1 MADALRFNRFPA
13 TSVALSVPD
22 IVWTLPEGAVTRVA
36 PAFSGWKAAT
46 EALRNH
52 QGAINPKDLL
62 ETRYG
67 LRVNI
72 PTLRRIID
80 IAREDDLPTSRHLK
94 AAIASVI
101 SQSVQ

>member
-1 MADALRFNRFPA
+1 MQRPRK
-13 TSVALSVPD
+13 T
-22 IVWTLPEGAVTRVA
+22 VA
-36 PAFSGWKAAT
+36 PGSGWKAT
-46 EALRNH
+46 KALRNH

-80 IAREDDLPTSRHLK
+80 IAREDDLPTSRDLK